1 MTKKYFLFFAL
12 FLFSKLVFAQKVNIE
27 NKTHT
32 YFSCIEAYQNLIK
45 KHPNIRLQNVGMTDA
60 GYPLQLVKISTPS
73 NEFANEGTKV
83 KILINNGIH
92 PGEPE
97 GIDASVYL
105 AAALL
110 GEKNALFPKGID
122 ASILNDCEIY
132 IIPVYN
138 IDGALN
144 RNSNS
149 RANQNGPIE
158 YGFRANAKNLDLNR
172 DFIKMDSRNAFAFV
186 EIFQNIQPHIFID
199 THTSNGADYQHVL
212 TYIATQKDKLS
223 KPLSDVMCMQ
233 LIPTMEKSLN
243 EKNWNPIPYV
253 NAWTDAPAAG
263 WSGFYESPRYA
274 SGYTTLFNCIGFT
287 VETHMLKPFDQ
298 RAAATA
304 DFLNAAIK
312 TAAVYKTQII
322 SAKENAIALDLAKK
336 YFPLNWKVDSTKNSF
351 VKFRGYQAGKKI
363 SEVSGKD
370 RLYYDRKKPFTADV
384 KYLDTYQSTDSV
396 SKPFAYVIPFAW
408 KEVIERLRA
417 NHIKVEQIGENY
429 PNISA
434 QCYYIKQYQ
443 TTNNPYE
450 GHYLHYQTKVSF
462 QNQSLNVSSKDY
474 VVYSNQPGVRFIM
487 ETLEPQAVDSYFNW
501 NFFDAVLGQKEGY
514 SDYVFEDLAASLLK
528 TDTALM
534 QLLQNKIN
542 TDAAFANN
550 GGAQLEFVY
559 QHSPYFEKS
568 YMRYPIFRIENK
580 TDIPWKH

>member
-1 MTKKYFLFFAL
+1 MQTLNQLSLIKMRLANQSIKTGRSTVGSCSEFITKNLKLTKKYFLFFAL

-233 LIPTMEKSLN
+233 LIPFMEKSLN

-304 DFLNAAIK
+304 DFLNATIK

-384 KYLDTYQSTDSV
+384 KYLDTYQPTDSV

-408 KEVIERLRA
+408 KEVIDRLRA
-417 NHIKVEQIGENY
+417 NHIKVEQIGEKAQSEHHKCRGCHDARWHCC
-429 PNISA
+429 PTHFIHFRESKRKHHHKSKQKHPFHHCDGVIS
-434 QCYYIKQYQ
+434 
-443 TTNNPYE
+443 
-450 GHYLHYQTKVSF
+450 F
-462 QNQSLNVSSKDY
+462 
-474 VVYSNQPGVRFIM
+474 
-487 ETLEPQAVDSYFNW
+487 
-501 NFFDAVLGQKEGY
+501 
-514 SDYVFEDLAASLLK
+514 
-528 TDTALM
+528 
-534 QLLQNKIN
+534 
-542 TDAAFANN
+542 
-550 GGAQLEFVY
+550 
-559 QHSPYFEKS
+559 
-568 YMRYPIFRIENK
+568 
-580 TDIPWKH
+580 